1 MVTLKEGLGMRPVSI
16 GIRDAKIN
24 LGKLL
29 KEVQK
34 GAEVIITDRNKPV
47 GRIVP
52 VSAEEDLPLA
62 GRIASLEREG
72 LIQPAKKKKARNLP
86 PPLPL
91 PDESARRM
99 LEEDRG

>member
-1 MVTLKEGLGMRPVSI
+1 
-16 GIRDAKIN
+16 
-24 LGKLL
+24 LL

-34 GAEVIITDRNKPV
+34 GTEVIITDRNKPV
-47 GRIVP
+47 GRIIP

-62 GRIASLEREG
+62 ERVASLEREG
-72 LIQPAKKKKARNLP
+72 LIQPAKKKKAKNLP

-91 PDESARRM
+91 PSEPARKM